1 MEKLKE
7 KREELGLSQ
16 TQIANLLDVHVNTY
30 RLWEQGAGSPNEE
43 NKKKLEKALD
53 IKAWQGGYYERVWS
67 CIL

>member
-16 TQIANLLDVHVNTY
+16 TQIDNLLDVHVNTY
-30 RLWEQGAGSPNEE
+30 RLWEQGAGSPNEK

-53 IKAWQGGYYERVWS
+53 IKA
-67 CIL
+67 

>member
-7 KREELGLSQ
+7 KRKELGLSQ

-30 RLWEQGAGSPNEE
+30 RLWEQGAGNPNEE

-53 IKAWQGGYYERVWS
+53 IKG
-67 CIL
+67 

>member
-30 RLWEQGAGSPNEE
+30 RLWEQGAGNPNEE

-53 IKAWQGGYYERVWS
+53 IKG
-67 CIL
+67 